1 MRIGRILIILF
12 RSREHRDEV
21 NAKVVADPGM
31 EEMAAIGEMAFEIT
45 RMAPGG
51 FRSIVDFEA

>member
-31 EEMAAIGEMAFEIT
+31 EEMAAIGMPFELT